1 MKRKIKRTVALTYG
15 YLGTRF
21 RGLQL
26 QQHNVAG
33 RVITIPTVENF
44 LEHALSE
51 VGGIHAK
58 NREDLR
64 KVRWS
69 RASRTDS
76 YVHAACNVTSLKM
89 LVDDDAFDPTTRH
102 STSIVDQLNAVLPA
116 DIRVFSCALGPQK
129 FRARHECNL
138 REYHYMIPASLM
150 DRNGGSL
157 DSAKLEE
164 ALQLFEG
171 SHCFLN
177 FSKRSGHGLVSGG
190 KGAADESAEGREA
203 RRAKLARIA
212 SMRTVYKAALGDAVV
227 AADGTELVPI
237 VLKGQSFLTR
247 QIRFIVGACLGSAS
261 GAFPLAA
268 VESALRAPHEQIVH
282 MPLAPAQLLMVVS
295 SSFSVKKRRPMN
307 LTLLEPD
314 EAERPHIGS
323 SASTV
328 LLTELH
334 GLPAARKFLSDSL
347 LPHVARLAAGLDSSA
362 FESFEALQGGEPRL
376 DVLYPMWREQDSFAE
391 TRSDASSRECL
402 TESAVRAAQTASRTP
417 AEEAFA
423 VRRSVGACVCVCG
436 GGVFASEGATQRASG
451 VVAPDG
457 RTVEKAA
464 RCSLTACSHSVLLPC
479 FLFLFLFF
487 FVSPPLRAAL
497 SQAFTASSANA
508 PASAP
513 GASAS
518 ETPADGEAPR
528 VPSATAA
535 RRRRTELV
543 SLEKW
548 LGDELPNFTFS
559 ADDLEAMKAK
569 LAIAEAE
576 NAGKQQRLAV
586 HIERDAAE
594 LLQGDRALAPSSIP
608 KVLPRGVASRLTSH
622 FDLRPGPLVTNLQR
636 GLIVHMRDG
645 AINPRS
651 SIDELVTHVTE
662 LGVDAVARLGLE
674 SYTHR
679 QEV

>member
-1 MKRKIKRTVALTYG
+1 MAKRKRTVALAYG

-21 RGLQL
+21 RGLML

-33 RVITIPTVENF
+33 RPITIPTVENF

-116 DIRVFSCALGPQK
+116 DIRVFSCALGPKK

-164 ALQLFEG
+164 ALRLFEG

-177 FSKRSGHGLVSGG
+177 FSKRSGHGLVGGG

-212 SMRTVYKAALGDAVV
+212 SMRTVYQAALGEAVV

-237 VLKGQSFLTR
+237 ILKGQSFLTR

-295 SSFSVKKRRPMN
+295 SSFGVKKRRATN
-307 LTLLEPD
+307 LALLEPD
-314 EAERPHIGS
+314 EVERAHVGS
-323 SASTV
+323 GENIV
-328 LLTELH
+328 LLTERH
-334 GLPAARKFLSDSL
+334 GLPAAREFLNDSL
-347 LPHVARLAAGLDSSA
+347 LPHVARLAAGLDARA
-362 FESFEALQGGEPRL
+362 FESFEARQGGEPRL
-376 DVLYPMWREQDSFAE
+376 EVLYPMWREEDSFAE
-391 TRSDASSRECL
+391 TRSDAL
-402 TESAVRAAQTASRTP
+402 TRGTLAESEERAAQKASRSA
-417 AEEAFA
+417 AEKAFA
-423 VRRSVGACVCVCG
+423 VGLREAP
-436 GGVFASEGATQRASG
+436 ASEGASARADRAAPAGANEQRGAHSARLWF
-451 VVAPDG
+451 VSSLLPPPN
-457 RTVEKAA
+457 AA
-464 RCSLTACSHSVLLPC
+464 RA
-479 FLFLFLFF
+479 
-487 FVSPPLRAAL
+487 
-497 SQAFTASSANA
+497 QAFAASSASA
-508 PASAP
+508 SASAP
-513 GASAS
+513 GAGAS
-518 ETPADGEAPR
+518 ETPNEAEAPR
-528 VPSATAA
+528 VPSETAA
-535 RRRRTELV
+535 RRRRTHLV

-548 LGDELPNFTFS
+548 LDDELPGFAFS
-559 ADDLEAMKAK
+559 ADDLEGMKTK
-569 LAIAEAE
+569 LVRAEAADAE
-576 NAGKQQRLAV
+576 KQQRLAPL
-586 HIERDAAE
+586 IERDAAE
-594 LLQGDRALAPSSIP
+594 LLHGDRALAPSSIP
-608 KVLPRGVASRLTSH
+608 KVLPRGSASALTSH

-645 AINPRS
+645 SIHPTS
-651 SIDELVTHVTE
+651 TIDELVEHVSE
-662 LGVDAVARLGLE
+662 LGVEAVARLGLE
-674 SYTHR
+674 SYTHTHG
-679 QEV
+679 V